1 MFAFCECTGN
11 LSISGCPF
19 VLLIWKV
26 QQLYK
31 QAVYW
36 TSPYSKLL
44 DTIKCD
50 EMIKGFPFLLKNKS
64 FNGYFKVE
72 HQNKNEK
79 CELSNNLV
87 ILERNE
93 PLLHDEL
100 HPFRWLAF
108 IPHLSLWW
116 YSLNSQLWEEPHPRT
131 NPGHTGGITHP
142 IWPGDASGSP
152 RQSRRLDSPAATVDK
167 DGCRDKKKTDTF
179 FELSDS
185 LNFVQVGVWDQYSF
199 KHFLLLLSVQI

>member
-1 MFAFCECTGN
+1 MAI
-11 LSISGCPF
+11 LKSSI
-19 VLLIWKV
+19 K
-26 QQLYK
+26 K
-31 QAVYW
+31 
-36 TSPYSKLL
+36 
-44 DTIKCD
+44 
-50 EMIKGFPFLLKNKS
+50 
-64 FNGYFKVE
+64 
-72 HQNKNEK
+72 KNEK

-87 ILERNE
+87 ILERSE
-93 PLLHDEL
+93 PLLRDEL